1 VALLAEPLATNA
13 AGRAGRVAITGIGIV
28 APGAVG
34 IEPFRAMLDAAIT
47 AVTPIDRFDTEGL
60 SAHCAALVR
69 DFKARDYIPAMKMR
83 RMNTLSRYA
92 VSAARLA
99 IDDAGVPMSSES
111 GVALGTAFGPVQT
124 SVDYMQEYV
133 AKVAALAPPQLFAES
148 VANARGSHIAI
159 EFDLRGFN
167 VTMTQRESSLLAAA
181 MFASSQIVKGTVPS
195 AIIGGVEEV
204 NEMVFSVLDRLGTLA
219 HAEEGLVE
227 RMRPF
232 DRRRNGMSIGEGS
245 AIFVAEGIPS
255 RQPYGWLAGFGIA
268 RDTTATISDWGTGDA
283 QVAAAMQAA
292 IDDAEI
298 QCSDIDAIYAS
309 ANGTVRGDRLELR
322 AIQRLFGASVPPVVA
337 AKGYFG
343 EYAAGGGFQL
353 AAALLAMRDQKLH
366 ASFGFEE
373 ADSEMQFTPVTRPR
387 ATALRN
393 ILVNSISA
401 GGGIVCAVVSRE
413 AS

>member
-1 VALLAEPLATNA
+1 MN
-13 AGRAGRVAITGIGIV
+13 RVAITGIGIV

-34 IEPFRAMLDAAIT
+34 VEPFRAMLDT
-47 AVTPIDRFDTEGL
+47 ATSAVRTIDRFDTDGL
-60 SAHCAALVR
+60 SAHTAALVR
-69 DFKARDYIPAMKMR
+69 DFKARDYIPPMKMR

-99 IDDAGVPMSSES
+99 IDDAGAQPPSGS
-111 GVALGTAFGPVQT
+111 GVAIGTAFGPVQT

-133 AKVAALAPPQLFAES
+133 AKGAALAPPQLFAES
-148 VANARGSHIAI
+148 VANAPGSHIAI

-181 MFASSQIVKGTVPS
+181 MFAGGQIVKGTVPS

-219 HAEEGLVE
+219 HAEGEVTE

-232 DRRRNGMSIGEGS
+232 DRRRNGMSLGEGS
-245 AIFVAEGIPS
+245 AIFIAERTPS

-268 RDTTATISDWGTGDA
+268 RDTTATISDWGTGHA
-283 QVAAAMQAA
+283 QVVAAMQAA

-298 QCSDIDAIYAS
+298 NLSDIDAIYAS
-309 ANGTVRGDRLELR
+309 ANGTKRGDLLEMR
-322 AIQRLFGASVPPVVA
+322 AIQRLFGDNIPPVVA
-337 AKGYFG
+337 TKGHFG
-343 EYAAGGGFQL
+343 EYAAGGGFDL
-353 AAALLAMRDQKLH
+353 AAALLAIRDQKLH
-366 ASFGFEE
+366 ASLGFEE
-373 ADSEMQFTPVTRPR
+373 ADSEMRFSPVTEPR
-387 ATALRN
+387 AAHLRN

-413 AS
+413 DR